1 MVKQGQISLYDSR
14 GRIVATSAYDGT
26 HKRKVVIEKWKVL
39 YGKNYSGCY
48 LQIEPVADEN
58 MVETDGTNRTPI
70 STYLTRKENRNRK
83 KTYYEK
89 FYE

>member
-1 MVKQGQISLYDSR
+1 MIKQGQISLYDNR
-14 GRIVATSAYDGT
+14 GIIIATSRYDGT
-26 HKRKVVIEKWKVL
+26 YKRKQIIEKWKLL
-39 YGKNYSGCY
+39 YGRNYFNCY

-58 MVETDGTNRTPI
+58 MVETDGTNRTPR
-70 STYLTRKENRNRK
+70 STYLTRKENKNRK